1 MHRHST
7 GVGVSDHDLRVT
19 DPLALDEIDLYGEL
33 VIAASSSD
41 APLSASVI
49 DEILGV
55 SGDHPR
61 HRLLRMP
68 D

>member
-1 MHRHST
+1 MHRNRT

-41 APLSASVI
+41 APLSASTI

-55 SGDHPR
+55 SRDRR
-61 HRLLRMP
+61 HRTLRIP